1 VGRKH
6 KTFPKSDHREDNE
19 TVKDLKAA
27 NRRLKS
33 DNERLKAE
41 LATLEQAFAKTSK
54 YLKDNTDNVSIEK
67 IIEGVKKDKNL
78 EQIKVEEAC
87 KKCGSK
93 ETKQLPAGRAGYI
106 KICVICNERSML
118 KYDEEEKE

>member
-1 VGRKH
+1 MGRKH
-6 KTFPKSDHREDNE
+6 KTFPKSDHREDSE

-41 LATLEQAFAKTSK
+41 LATLEQAFAKTSR
-54 YLKDNTDNVSIEK
+54 YIKDNTDNVSIEK
-67 IIEGVKKDKNL
+67 IIEGIKKDKNL
-78 EQIKVEEAC
+78 EQIKLEEAC
-87 KKCGSK
+87 KNCGSK

-106 KICVICNERSML
+106 KICTVCNERSML
-118 KYDEEEKE
+118 KNEEEEKE

>member
-1 VGRKH
+1 
-6 KTFPKSDHREDNE
+6 
-19 TVKDLKAA
+19 
-27 NRRLKS
+27 LKS

-78 EQIKVEEAC
+78 EQIKIEESC
-87 KKCGSK
+87 KKYNL
-93 ETKQLPAGRAGYI
+93 QPFMR
-106 KICVICNERSML
+106 
-118 KYDEEEKE
+118 DEFLNVAWACFKKAL